1 MMFDSLKLQ
10 HWNIQNP
17 GQNAQVANIPSE
29 TKINLQI
36 HVLCSLLYNLHKL

>member
-36 HVLCSLLYNLHKL
+36 HVLLFIILSLT

>member
-10 HWNIQNP
+10 HWNIQNL

-36 HVLCSLLYNLHKL
+36 HVLLFITLSLT